1 MVAELVARFG
11 EIKLPKPKTT
21 PFEALV
27 RSIVFQQL
35 AGAAARTIHGRMV
48 DALGGVVTPERILS
62 TPDEPLRGAG
72 LSGNKLASIRDL
84 AVKVDEG
91 SVDLAHVS
99 TLPDDELI
107 AQLSSVRGIGRW
119 TAEMFLLFHLRRLDV
134 WPTGDLGVRKGFGV
148 AWGLPAMP
156 SPKELEILGDP
167 FRPYRSVV
175 ACYCWRTLDEPA
187 EF

>member
-1 MVAELVARFG
+1 MVE
-11 EIKLPKPKTT
+11 
-21 PFEALV
+21 
-27 RSIVFQQL
+27 
-35 AGAAARTIHGRMV
+35 
-48 DALGGVVTPERILS
+48 ALGGVVTAERVLS

-84 AVKVDEG
+84 AMKVDDG
-91 SVDLAHVS
+91 TVDLAHVS
-99 TLPDDELI
+99 TLPDDELV

-156 SPKELEILGDP
+156 SPKELEVLGDP
-167 FRPYRSVV
+167 YRPYRSVV
-175 ACYCWRTLDEPA
+175 ACYCWRALDEPA

>member
-1 MVAELVARFG
+1 MIAALYERHG
-11 EIKLPKPKTT
+11 PINLPKPTTT

-48 DALGGVVTPERILS
+48 DALGGIVTAEQILS

-84 AVKVDEG
+84 AMKVDDG
-91 SVDLAHVS
+91 TVDLAHVS
-99 TLPDDELI
+99 TLPDDELV

-134 WPTGDLGVRKGFGV
+134 WPTGDLGVRRGFGLG
-148 AWGLPAMP
+148 WGLPAMP
-156 SPKELEILGDP
+156 APKELESLGDP

-175 ACYCWRTLDEPA
+175 ACYCWTIVDGAP
-187 EF
+187 